1 MPSKPANAENC
12 RLREM
17 RIGFTLL
24 VPVGF
29 MQKIDVTKA
38 GDRSG
43 TTASRRDS
51 EIKCEAAF
59 PNELGARLFGHRR
72 AVHRRGETRFCKPVG
87 KSRHTK
93 HLLPCVNAR

>member
-1 MPSKPANAENC
+1 MPSKPPLCGKLPVARNADWFYSPCTGGVHAE
-12 RLREM
+12 
-17 RIGFTLL
+17 
-24 VPVGF
+24 
-29 MQKIDVTKA
+29 IDVTKA

-59 PNELGARLFGHRR
+59 PNELGVRLFGHRR